1 MHQTKRL
8 GSPHFLICTHEGQ
21 FFPNLWSAAVPDAPV
36 PALLRAGDPA
46 PAVATAAAAAATA
59 VVPATLT
66 SDAAEAANARAMTAY
81 YEQGVTSKLQFD
93 RVLCDVPCSGD
104 GTLRK
109 APELWTKWNTRFP
122 AGLHKLRSVGLW
134 GPFPR
139 FLVYLHAE

>member
-46 PAVATAAAAAATA
+46 PAVATAAAAVAAA
-59 VVPATLT
+59 APATLT
-66 SDAAEAANARAMTAY
+66 SEAAEAANARVMTAY

-122 AGLHKLRSVGLW
+122 AGLHKLRPSGTCPHFV
-134 GPFPR
+134 PPEIFI
-139 FLVYLHAE
+139 FI